1 MFTATLT
8 LILQDINDNFPTFD
22 DKNYTFS
29 VSENAVDNSIIT
41 TIRATDKDVN
51 RTISYDLIQGQYP
64 TSSFKIGRTNG
75 RYQCFLSMVSI
86 LPKLIFWCLRSSLAG
101 WAEENNSVAS
111 ASAGQEPFVLAN
123 DSSSCVTRFLSSPFA
138 CGKAVLL

>member
-1 MFTATLT
+1 MFFSVLMFTATLT
-8 LILQDINDNFPTFD
+8 LVLQDINDNFPTFD

-75 RYQCFLSMVSI
+75 RYQYYLSMVSV
-86 LPKLIFWCLRSSLAG
+86 LPKLIFWCLHSSLAG
-101 WAEENNSVAS
+101 WAEKKTIRW
-111 ASAGQEPFVLAN
+111 LLLLLIK
-123 DSSSCVTRFLSSPFA
+123 DHLYSPMILQ
-138 CGKAVLL
+138 AVLLDF